1 MLNLKNKNLK
11 IVVFGFGY
19 LGYEISQKLMNL
31 KFDVLIASRT
41 QKKNIKKKNV
51 YIYKD
56 NRNDLKKIL
65 KNQDVV
71 ICANGPISS
80 FDKYID
86 NEKIIKDYKNLIKNI
101 FRESLKQS
109 VKKFIY
115 LSSIHSL
122 IKKNKIKDT
131 KMYYYSKSKKVIER
145 ELIKLS
151 KDKKIDTKILRLT
164 NIFGY
169 TSKKKFIKSKSII
182 NNFITQSRKT
192 KKIKILSKENFKRI
206 FLPIN
211 IFLDQILY
219 FIENN
224 HKAKLINIG
233 NKKYYFSIL
242 QIAKQIQRIVL
253 IKKKKKIEIIS
264 DFSITKKNQQIVK
277 LKYFNNNKILFKKEN
292 VISQLKNMI

>member
-1 MLNLKNKNLK
+1 M
-11 IVVFGFGY
+11 VTP
-19 LGYEISQKLMNL
+19 
-31 KFDVLIASRT
+31 R
-41 QKKNIKKKNV
+41 
-51 YIYKD
+51 
-56 NRNDLKKIL
+56 
-65 KNQDVV
+65 
-71 ICANGPISS
+71 
-80 FDKYID
+80 
-86 NEKIIKDYKNLIKNI
+86 
-101 FRESLKQS
+101 
-109 VKKFIY
+109 
-115 LSSIHSL
+115 
-122 IKKNKIKDT
+122 
-131 KMYYYSKSKKVIER
+131 
-145 ELIKLS
+145 
-151 KDKKIDTKILRLT
+151 
-164 NIFGY
+164 
-169 TSKKKFIKSKSII
+169 KKFIKSKSII

-253 IKKKKKIEIIS
+253 IKKKKIEIIS

>member
-19 LGYEISQKLMNL
+19 LGFEISQKLMNL

-71 ICANGPISS
+71 ICANGPINS
-80 FDKYID
+80 FNKYID

-122 IKKNKIKDT
+122 IKKNKLKDT
-131 KMYYYSKSKKVIER
+131 EMYYYSKSKKVIER

-169 TSKKKFIKSKSII
+169 SSKKKFIKSKSII

-192 KKIKILSKENFKRI
+192 NKIKILSKENFKRI

-224 HKAKLINIG
+224 HKSKLINIG

-242 QIAKQIQRIVL
+242 QIAKQIQRIFL

-277 LKYFNNNKILFKKEN
+277 LKYFNNNKIIFKKEN
-292 VISQLKNMI
+292 VISQLKKMI

>member
-56 NRNDLKKIL
+56 NINDIKKIL

-122 IKKNKIKDT
+122 IKK
-131 KMYYYSKSKKVIER
+131 
-145 ELIKLS
+145 
-151 KDKKIDTKILRLT
+151 
-164 NIFGY
+164 
-169 TSKKKFIKSKSII
+169 
-182 NNFITQSRKT
+182 
-192 KKIKILSKENFKRI
+192 
-206 FLPIN
+206 
-211 IFLDQILY
+211 
-219 FIENN
+219 
-224 HKAKLINIG
+224 
-233 NKKYYFSIL
+233 
-242 QIAKQIQRIVL
+242 
-253 IKKKKKIEIIS
+253 
-264 DFSITKKNQQIVK
+264 
-277 LKYFNNNKILFKKEN
+277 
-292 VISQLKNMI
+292 